1 MHGARRLAVC
11 VVVAML
17 VGSLNGQVSN
27 PAALAS
33 LQPTLRE
40 LIWGLA
46 DARPF
51 APRLAALPNWSSC
64 EPLRSAN
71 GSRLAAECADGVS
84 PSRAVWRIGHGI
96 ENEAR
101 KRPSGE
107 TLYALGLWRLLSA
120 SRLVEA
126 DLAVSSLRQASAY
139 LPASGEVWNDLAVA
153 YYVRGDRRGNPEDF
167 VRSLAAC
174 DRSLQANPGLRA
186 ALFNRALA
194 LAALYVRGESARA
207 WQRFLLTGDSPEWK
221 REARR
226 RLESSVMP
234 ERPRARSLSSCSRRR
249 SSQRTRRSTTPW
261 QPIRWTPSVSSSSTC
276 WGIQALRA
284 PRRRTSGSRTWLRR
298 LCAGV
303 SAIGCLPTKSRCG
316 DR

>member
-27 PAALAS
+27 PLSLAS

-40 LIWGLA
+40 LISGLA

-64 EPLRSAN
+64 EPLRTPPTGAGWKPN
-71 GSRLAAECADGVS
+71 APMA
-84 PSRAVWRIGHGI
+84 
-96 ENEAR
+96 
-101 KRPSGE
+101 
-107 TLYALGLWRLLSA
+107 
-120 SRLVEA
+120 
-126 DLAVSSLRQASAY
+126 SLRPGRSGGSDTGSKTKPAKDLPVRRCMPWGFRASSA
-139 LPASGEVWNDLAVA
+139 LRASWRRIWRCPVCARRPPHPPASGEVWDYFGGTA

-221 REARR
+221 REAR
-226 RLESSVMP
+226 
-234 ERPRARSLSSCSRRR
+234 AK
-249 SSQRTRRSTTPW
+249 
-261 QPIRWTPSVSSSSTC
+261 
-276 WGIQALRA
+276 A
-284 PRRRTSGSRTWLRR
+284 
-298 LCAGV
+298 
-303 SAIGCLPTKSRCG
+303 
-316 DR
+316 